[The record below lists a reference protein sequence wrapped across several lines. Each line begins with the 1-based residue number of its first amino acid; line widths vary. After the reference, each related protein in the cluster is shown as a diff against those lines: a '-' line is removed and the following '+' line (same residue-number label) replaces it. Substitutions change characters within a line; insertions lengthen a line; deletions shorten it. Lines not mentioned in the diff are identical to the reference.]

1 MSAPIIEHQI
11 VPHPDDNPA
20 HPIPFMDA
28 LDVMSIT
35 IGGGADL
42 FIVVASPL
50 MDDQQSQKRLLDKL
64 ENYLHFIGSAEFQT
78 QAGPASA
85 SNTQVIVK
93 LHPSSASGIYD
104 LLKRSET
111 WVLAGGAT
119 LSVVALT
126 AQEMA

>member
-1 MSAPIIEHQI
+1 MSAPIFEHQI
-11 VPHPDDNPA
+11 VPHPDDDPS
-20 HPIPFMDA
+20 HPIPFMHA

-35 IGGGADL
+35 VGGGADL

-50 MDDQQSQKRLLDKL
+50 MDDQQSQQRLLNKV
-64 ENYLHFIGSAEFQT
+64 EAYLHFIGSAEFQT

-104 LLKRSET
+104 LLKRSES
-111 WVLAGGAT
+111 WVLAGGAK
-119 LSVVALT
+119 LSVVSLT
-126 AQEMA
+126 SPELA

>member
-11 VPHPDDNPA
+11 VPHPDDDPA

-35 IGGGADL
+35 VGGGADL
-42 FIVVASPL
+42 FIIVASPL
-50 MDDQQSQKRLLDKL
+50 MDDQRSQKRLLDKL
-64 ENYLHFIGSAEFQT
+64 ENYLDFIGSAEFQS
-78 QAGPASA
+78 QAGPATA
-85 SNTQVIVK
+85 INTQVIVK

-104 LLKRSET
+104 LLNRSES

-119 LSVVALT
+119 LSVATLT